1 MMPSS
6 TSNPTCHQKFVL
18 LQEEKKRLL
27 LLQQPRQQ
35 QLQQFRQQMN
45 DFNKR
50 QHAVV
55 QQMSAVDRYKRNKV
69 RQTTTATQRVASR
82 SCQARPSPTTTDA
95 ALVTAQLASTNR
107 PPKSVG
113 QLNRMIFE
121 TILPP
126 MILWWFLRIMIRLIA
141 VDIKQQAVDIKQQA
155 LKEDLLE
162 DKKMYSE
169 LAAML
174 RAETIAED
182 EEDEK
187 QQQQSDTK
195 ELSESE
201 KFRQSMRGQ
210 VMGVIRSRRERQKE
224 MERSRKED
232 QERRRK
238 QQAEAQERDRLNQ
251 ERRRIQQA
259 EAEERDRLKQER
271 RRQEQAEAE
280 ERARIH
286 QARLEEIRAQSAEQ
300 TRIRLAQLKEQQ
312 DREDAAYRKSTQEFR
327 DDFVAE
333 KACIVRRIEK
343 RRANKAWHLEWS
355 NQLPLIIRRRA
366 NQSANA
372 G

>member
-82 SCQARPSPTTTDA
+82 SRQARPSPTTTDA
-95 ALVTAQLASTNR
+95 AIVTVHLVKANIDKHTPEQLASTNR
-107 PPKSVG
+107 PPTSVD

-141 VDIKQQAVDIKQQA
+141 VDIMQQAVDIKQQA

-232 QERRRK
+232 QERRR
-238 QQAEAQERDRLNQ
+238 
-251 ERRRIQQA
+251 IQQA

-312 DREDAAYRKSTQEFR
+312 DREDAAFRKSTQEFR